1 MDEKI
6 KIKSTKEL
14 TSIQKLVAAK
24 MISATNIPQLFQ
36 NVKVDTTHLL
46 DIKDEIKKK
55 ILSAEETKITYTD
68 LLIKITAIALR
79 EYIEINSTYS
89 DGKHIIYDDINIG
102 LAISIDNDLL
112 VATLYEADKLEISDI
127 ARKRIE
133 LVNKA
138 RNHKLSLSDVQNN
151 TITLTNIGMYGIR
164 STYAIINPPQAAI
177 LAIGEIYSEPAII
190 DNKVVSRSFIELGM
204 SVDHRIVNGVLSA
217 KFLQRV
223 THLIENPEN
232 IFNI

>member
-1 MDEKI
+1 MSENI
-6 KIKSTKEL
+6 KIKSTVEL
-14 TSIQKLVAAK
+14 TNIQKLIARK
-24 MISATNIPQLFQ
+24 MIKANTVPQLFQ

-55 ILSAEETKITYTD
+55 IYSTEKIKVTYTD

-79 EYIEINSTYS
+79 EHIEINSTYS
-89 DGKHIIYDDINIG
+89 DGKHIIYDDVNIG
-102 LAISIDNDLL
+102 LAISIGNDLL
-112 VATLYEADKLEISDI
+112 VATLYTADKLEISDI

-133 LVNKA
+133 LINKA
-138 RNHKLSLSDVQNN
+138 SNHKLSLSDVQNS

-177 LAIGEIYSEPAII
+177 LAVGEIYSEPAII
-190 DNKVVSRSFIELGM
+190 DKKIVPRSFIELGI
-204 SVDHRIVNGVLSA
+204 SVDHRVVNGVLSA

-223 THLIENPEN
+223 TSLIENPES